1 VSKIQYNVTFP
12 FLCEHFLRDIS
23 TKILHVF
30 LVMWTDGRLLSFL
43 CYNTLAIMQYVF
55 LDHRKRKFKRMAVDP
70 VEVDN
75 PSTSRA
81 TVTVIPFS
89 NGKKKRVVKHS
100 PNCENK

>member
-1 VSKIQYNVTFP
+1 
-12 FLCEHFLRDIS
+12 
-23 TKILHVF
+23 
-30 LVMWTDGRLLSFL
+30 MWADGRFLSFL
-43 CYNTLAIMQYVF
+43 YYNTLVIMQYFF

-81 TVTVIPFS
+81 TVTVMPFS